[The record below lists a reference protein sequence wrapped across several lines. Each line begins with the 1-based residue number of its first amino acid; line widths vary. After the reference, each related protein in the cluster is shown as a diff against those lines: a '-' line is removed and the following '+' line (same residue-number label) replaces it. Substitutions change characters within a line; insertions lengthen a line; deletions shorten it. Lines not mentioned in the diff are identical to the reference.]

1 MQNNELA
8 NLMPGNE
15 NKWTLPCSNG
25 KVCRKKYR
33 QPHGK
38 LVGTYYLVERNH
50 NKRFKL
56 LHSEF
61 DQTPGP
67 FKRENISTFS

>member
-38 LVGTYYLVERNH
+38 LVGTIWLKEITTKDLNYSIVNLTKH
-50 NKRFKL
+50 L
-56 LHSEF
+56 
-61 DQTPGP
+61 GP
-67 FKRENISTFS
+67 LKEKT